1 MTLPTLILPWLF
13 LLAGA
18 SPNFQRARSLSL
30 PEVREQVAGISLYAH
45 WDAEG
50 RGFWHM
56 QRRFG
61 KKTFH
66 WVSLPDAAQR
76 PLFDHAALA
85 QALTKANGETVNAD
99 DLPLSAVTWNRDQN
113 RLDFSAFGKTWR
125 WQDSDQTLAPHTRGA
140 AFAAEK
146 NGRWAV
152 FPDNG
157 NLVAH
162 DLKDKQRHTLT
173 HDGSPL
179 WAYGWEPSWYAM
191 QPADAAAPP
200 VPDACHVV
208 WSPDHNRFVTFR
220 IDRRHAKKLYLYQPA
235 AADGFRAKVWQ
246 YERALPDDE
255 TLPSYSLHLFDLA
268 QNRQIDVTMPATDAY
283 PQWSLPQWSADG
295 KTLWWVRHER
305 AFRRVEL
312 LAIDAATGQSR
323 VLRRD
328 QSDTFIDI
336 NHHQFHVL
344 PERREILWSH
354 DGDGWNH
361 LLLLDG
367 ETGAVKQRLTQG
379 DWMLQNIEHVDEK
392 KGLLVFSAN
401 GREADVDPYFRQLYR
416 LDLTNGAVTLLTD
429 KTFHHQF
436 QMSPTGDFF
445 IDERSRVDQPPHFV
459 LRHTRDGKAVKVLVK
474 ADIKPLTAAGWRA
487 PEPFV
492 VKARDGKTD
501 LYGLMYLPA
510 DFDPSKRYPVIDAT
524 YSGPHAVNTPKGF
537 ARLLRRSEVGIAA
550 LGFVVVN
557 IDGLGTARRGKAFQ
571 NASYHNLGDVGAP
584 DHISALQQLAR
595 TRPWMDLDRVGIYGH
610 SAGGYDTVRAM
621 LMHPEFY
628 KVGVSSAGNHDH
640 RMAKIWWPELWMGRN
655 GEHYQ
660 DQSNITHAD
669 KLQGHLLLVHGDM
682 DNNVNPASSLRMAA
696 ALIEHDKD
704 FELLLIP
711 NRDHYLEDHPYFV
724 RKRMEWFVRWLK
736 PPNQTTAADA
746 DQ

>member
-1 MTLPTLILPWLF
+1 MTLPPLFLPWLLF
-13 LLAGA
+13 FATA
-18 SPNFQRARSLSL
+18 PDFQRARALSL
-30 PEVREQVAGISLYAH
+30 PQVRDKVAGVSLYAH

-50 RGFWHM
+50 RGFWAMH
-56 QRRFG
+56 RRFG
-61 KKTFH
+61 KQSFQ

-76 PLFDHAALA
+76 PLFDHTALA
-85 QALTKANGETVNAD
+85 QALAQATGETVPAD
-99 DLPLSAVTWNRDQN
+99 DLPLRAVTWDVDR
-113 RLDFSAFGKTWR
+113 RLLDFTAFGKTWR
-125 WQDSDQTLAPHTRGA
+125 WQAAEQKLQAHNPGA
-140 AFAAEK
+140 AVVATK

-157 NLVAH
+157 NLIAH
-162 DLKDKQRHTLT
+162 DLIDHRRYPLT

-200 VPDACHVV
+200 TPDACHLV
-208 WSPDHNRFVTFR
+208 WSPDQTQFVTFR
-220 IDRRHAKKLYLYQPA
+220 IDRRQAGKLYLYQA
-235 AADGFRAKVWQ
+235 AGDDGFRAKVWQ
-246 YERALPDDE
+246 YERALPIDD
-255 TLPSYSLHLFDLA
+255 TVPSYSLHLFDLV
-268 QNRQIDVTMPATDAY
+268 QKRQINVTLPATDAY

-295 KTLWWVRHER
+295 KTLWWARHNR
-305 AFRRVEL
+305 AFRSVEL
-312 LAIDAATGQSR
+312 RAIDAAGGQSR
-323 VLRRD
+323 VLRTD
-328 QSDTFIDI
+328 QSETFIDI

-354 DGDGWNH
+354 EEDGWNH

-392 KGLLVFSAN
+392 AGHLIFSAN
-401 GREADVDPYFRQLYR
+401 GREPGIDPYFRQLYR
-416 LDLTNGAVTLLTD
+416 LDLASGSVTLLTD
-429 KTFHHQF
+429 KSLHHQI
-436 QMSPTGDFF
+436 QMGPKGEFF
-445 IDERSRVDQPPHFV
+445 IDEASRVDQPPQFV
-459 LRHTRDGKAVKVLVK
+459 LRRSRDGKAVKVLME
-474 ADIKPLTAAGWRA
+474 ADIKPLLAAGWRA
-487 PEPFV
+487 PEPFN
-492 VKARDGKTD
+492 VKARDGQTD
-501 LYGLMYLPA
+501 LYGLLYLPA
-510 DFDPSKRYPVIDAT
+510 DFDPAKRYPVIDAT

-537 ARLLRRSEVGIAA
+537 ARLLRRSEVGLAA

-571 NASYHNLGDVGAP
+571 NASYRNLGDVGAP

-640 RMAKIWWPELWMGRN
+640 RMAKIWWPELWMGRD
-655 GEHYQ
+655 GAHYQ

-682 DNNVNPASSLRMAA
+682 DNNVNPASSLRLAA

-724 RKRMEWFVRWLK
+724 RKRMEWFVRWLQ
-736 PPNQTTAADA
+736 PENQPAADA
-746 DQ
+746 DP